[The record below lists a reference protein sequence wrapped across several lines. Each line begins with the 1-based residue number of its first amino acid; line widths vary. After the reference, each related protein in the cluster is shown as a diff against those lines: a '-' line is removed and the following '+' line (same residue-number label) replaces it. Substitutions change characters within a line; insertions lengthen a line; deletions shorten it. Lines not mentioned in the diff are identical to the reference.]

1 MCTSTLHIN
10 PKSYLG
16 MSLDVPCGSC
26 LECRSLSQNSWVTRL
41 GFDLKDLYDRGG
53 VAVFLTF
60 TYNNECLP
68 YSDFGFKGEKRIP
81 VFQRKDQLTFLN
93 KLKVYVNRK
102 YGKGKYKY
110 FLCAEYGKFTKR
122 PHYHGLFMLEP
133 CVDSTWFA
141 ETCRHLWEFGFIFPR
156 RKNGRYIDNNGA
168 STSVTLRNL
177 QGACKYVSKYITKDI
192 DYYDLP
198 LVKMYLEMRHLLSD
212 DDRKYYNDLLP
223 KHLQSKG
230 IGSSLLKGRVTPAL
244 LSSWV
249 NNGIYNPTTCK
260 IDQLPR
266 YYVEKMCFNHRR
278 ILVDGAPKVLR
289 SLNYDYYD
297 VVKSVHEQA
306 FNARVNQLNNF
317 FLNLDY
323 NYIKKYDYSISDFVR
338 LNRIHRDYSTEYIVC
353 RSFYDRLTTTCKVL
367 FDKLYGSFSLT
378 NVVSFR
384 MDLYDLEVDTLF
396 SKDISIDSDVS
407 FLMSVFSTVTKGNR
421 AIDNQKRF
429 DDYIRQKK
437 LKFLQLHLINK

>member
-16 MSLDVPCGSC
+16 MSLDVPCGQC

-41 GFDLKDLYDRGG
+41 GFDLKDLYSRGG

-68 YSDFGFKGEKRIP
+68 WSDFGFKGFARVP
-81 VFQRKDQLTFLN
+81 VFQRKDELSFLN
-93 KLKVYVNRK
+93 KLKVYTYRK
-102 YGKGKYKY
+102 YGKGSYKY
-110 FLCAEYGKFTKR
+110 FFCAEYGKFTKR

-133 CVDSTWFA
+133 NVDPTWFA
-141 ETCRHLWEFGFIFPR
+141 EKCRQLWDYGFMFPR
-156 RKNGRYIDNNGA
+156 RKGDRYVDNQGA
-168 STSVTLRNL
+168 TSSVTLRNL

-198 LVKMYLEMRHLLSD
+198 LVKKYIEMRHLLKD
-212 DDRKYYNDLLP
+212 EERKYYNDLLP

-230 IGSSLLKGRVTPAL
+230 IGSSLLKGSVTPAL
-244 LSSWV
+244 LDSWV
-249 NNGIYNPTTCK
+249 KNGIYNPTTCK
-260 IDQLPR
+260 VDQLPR
-266 YYVEKMCFNHRR
+266 YYVEKMCFDHKR
-278 ILVDGAPKVLR
+278 IIVDGMPKVLR
-289 SLNYDYYD
+289 TLNHYFYD
-297 VVKSVHEQA
+297 VVKSVHEQS
-306 FNARVNQLNNF
+306 FQARINQVNNF
-317 FLNLDY
+317 FLNLNY
-323 NYIKKYDYSISDFVR
+323 NYIKDYGYSISDFVR
-338 LNRIHRDYSTEYIVC
+338 LNRIHRNYSTEYIVC

-367 FDKLYGSFSLT
+367 FDKLYGCLSLS

-396 SKDISIDSDVS
+396 AKDIPVDSDVS
-407 FLMSVFSTVTKGNR
+407 FLMSVFSDVTKGNR
-421 AIDNQKRF
+421 AIDNKKRY

-437 LKFLQLHLINK
+437 LKFLQLHLIN

>member
-10 PKSYLG
+10 PKNYLG

-26 LECRSLSQNSWVTRL
+26 LECRSLSQSSWVTRL

-68 YSDFGFKGEKRIP
+68 WSNFGFKNEERIP
-81 VFQRKDQLTFLN
+81 VFQRKDELSFLN
-93 KLKVYVNRK
+93 KLKVYTYRK
-102 YGKGKYKY
+102 YGKGSYKY
-110 FLCAEYGKFTKR
+110 FFCAEYGKFTKR

-133 CVDSTWFA
+133 HVDPTWFA
-141 ETCRHLWEFGFIFPR
+141 ETCRHLWEFGFMFPR
-156 RKNGRYIDNNGA
+156 RKHGRYVDNNGA
-168 STSVTLRNL
+168 TTSVTLRNL

-192 DYYDLP
+192 DYYELP
-198 LVKMYLEMRHLLSD
+198 LVKMYIEMRHLLSD
-212 DDRKYYNDLLP
+212 EERKYYNDLLP

-230 IGSSLLKGRVTPAL
+230 IGSSLLHECVTPAL
-244 LSSWV
+244 LSTWV
-249 NNGIYNPTTCK
+249 TNGIYNPTTCK
-260 IDQLPR
+260 VDQLPR

-278 ILVDGAPKVLR
+278 ILVDGMPKVIR

-297 VVKSVHEQA
+297 VVKSVHEQS
-306 FNARVNQLNNF
+306 FNARINQLNNF

-323 NYIKKYDYSISDFVR
+323 NYIKDYGYSLSDFVH
-338 LNRIHRDYSTEYIVC
+338 LNKIHRSYTNEYIVC
-353 RSFYDRLTTTCKVL
+353 RSFYDRLTSTCKVL
-367 FDKLYGSFSLT
+367 FDKLYGSLSLS

-396 SKDISIDSDVS
+396 SNDIPTDPDVD

-421 AIDNQKRF
+421 AIDNQKRY

>member
-10 PKSYLG
+10 PKNYLG
-16 MSLDVPCGSC
+16 MSLDVPCGQC

-68 YSDFGFKGEKRIP
+68 WSNFGFVHEERIP
-81 VFQRKDQLTFLN
+81 VFQRKDELKFLN
-93 KLKVYVNRK
+93 ELKVYVYRK
-102 YGKGKYKY
+102 YGKGSYKY
-110 FLCAEYGKFTKR
+110 FFCAEYGKWTKR

-133 CVDSTWFA
+133 HVDPTWFA
-141 ETCRHLWEFGFIFPR
+141 EKCRQLWAYGFMFPR
-156 RKNGRYIDNNGA
+156 RKNGRYVDNNGTT
-168 STSVTLRNL
+168 SSVTLRNL

-198 LVKMYLEMRHLLSD
+198 LVKKYVEMRHLLKD
-212 DDRKYYNDLLP
+212 EERKYYNDLLP

-230 IGSSLLKGRVTPAL
+230 IGSSLLKGSVTPAL
-244 LSSWV
+244 LDEWV
-249 NNGIYNPTTCK
+249 KYGIYNPTTCK
-260 IDQLPR
+260 VDQLPR
-266 YYVEKMCFNHRR
+266 YYVEKMCFDHKR
-278 ILVDGAPKVLR
+278 IFVDGKPKVLR
-289 SLNYDYYD
+289 SLNHYYYV
-297 VVKSVHEQA
+297 VVKSVYEQS
-306 FNARVNQLNNF
+306 FQSRINQLNNF
-317 FLNLDY
+317 FLNLDF
-323 NYIKKYDYSISDFVR
+323 NYIKNYGYSISDFVR

-367 FDKLYGSFSLT
+367 FDKLYGSLSLY

-384 MDLYDLEVDTLF
+384 MDLYDLEVDALF
-396 SKDISIDSDVS
+396 SKDVSIDSDVA

-421 AIDNQKRF
+421 AIDNKKRY

-437 LKFLQLHLINK
+437 LKFLQLHLIN

>member
-1 MCTSTLHIN
+1 MCTSTLHIR
-10 PKSYLG
+10 PKNFLG

-68 YSDFGFKGEKRIP
+68 WSDFGFSSYDKVP
-81 VFQRKDQLTFLN
+81 VFQRKDELSFLN
-93 KLKVYVNRK
+93 KLKVYTHRK
-102 YGKGKYKY
+102 YGKGCYKY
-110 FLCAEYGKFTKR
+110 FFCAEYGKFTKR

-133 CVDSTWFA
+133 HVDSTWFA
-141 ETCRHLWEFGFIFPR
+141 ETCRHLWEFGFMFPR
-156 RKNGRYIDNNGA
+156 RKGGRYVDNNGA
-168 STSVTLRNL
+168 TTSVTLRNL

-198 LVKMYLEMRHLLSD
+198 LVKKYVEMRHLLSD
-212 DDRKYYNDLLP
+212 EERKYFNDLLP

-230 IGSSLLKGRVTPAL
+230 IGSSLLKGRITPAL
-244 LSSWV
+244 LMMYV
-249 NNGIYNPTTCK
+249 QNGIYNPTTCK
-260 IDQLPR
+260 QDQLPR
-266 YYVEKMCFNHRR
+266 YYIEKLCFDHKR
-278 ILVDGAPKVLR
+278 IILDGLPKVLR
-289 SLNYDYYD
+289 TLNHDYYD
-297 VVKSVHEQA
+297 VVKSVHEQS
-306 FNARVNQLNNF
+306 FQARINQLSNF

-323 NYIKKYDYSISDFVR
+323 NYIKGYGYTLSDFVR
-338 LNRIHRDYSTEYIVC
+338 LNKIHRSYSNEYIVC

-367 FDKLYGSFSLT
+367 FDKLYGSLSLS

-396 SKDISIDSDVS
+396 TKDIPMDSDVA
-407 FLMSVFSTVTKGNR
+407 FLMSVFSIVTKGNR
-421 AIDNQKRF
+421 AIDNQRRY
-429 DDYIRQKK
+429 DDYIRQKR
-437 LKFLQLHLINK
+437 LKFLSFNLIH

>member
-1 MCTSTLHIN
+1 MCTSTLHIR
-10 PKSYLG
+10 PKNYLG

-68 YSDFGFKGEKRIP
+68 WSNFGFVHEKRIP
-81 VFQRKDQLTFLN
+81 VFQRQDELKFLN
-93 KLKVYVNRK
+93 ELKVYVYRK
-102 YGKGKYKY
+102 YGKGSYKY
-110 FLCAEYGKFTKR
+110 FFCAEYGKWTKR

-133 CVDSTWFA
+133 HVDPTWFA
-141 ETCRHLWEFGFIFPR
+141 EKCRQLWSYGFMFPR
-156 RKNGRYIDNNGA
+156 RKGIRYVDNNGA
-168 STSVTLRNL
+168 TTSVTLRNL

-198 LVKMYLEMRHLLSD
+198 LVKKYVEMRHLLKD
-212 DDRKYYNDLLP
+212 EERKYYNDLLP

-230 IGSSLLKGRVTPAL
+230 IGSSLLKGSVTPAL
-244 LSSWV
+244 LVEWV
-249 NNGIYNPTTCK
+249 MNGIYNPTTCK
-260 IDQLPR
+260 VDQLPR
-266 YYVEKMCFNHRR
+266 YYVEKMCFDHKR
-278 ILVDGAPKVLR
+278 IIVDGLPKVLR
-289 SLNYDYYD
+289 TLNHYYYD
-297 VVKSVHEQA
+297 VVKSVHLQSFQA
-306 FNARVNQLNNF
+306 RINQVNNF
-317 FLNLDY
+317 FINLNF
-323 NYIKKYDYSISDFVR
+323 NYIKCYGYSFSDLVR
-338 LNRIHRDYSTEYIVC
+338 LNRIHRNYSSEYIVC

-367 FDKLYGSFSLT
+367 FDKLYGSLSLS

-384 MDLYDLEVDTLF
+384 MDLYDLEVDALF
-396 SKDISIDSDVS
+396 SKDVSIDSDVA

-421 AIDNQKRF
+421 AIDNKKRY

-437 LKFLQLHLINK
+437 LKFLQLHLIN

>member
-1 MCTSTLHIN
+1 MCTSILHIY
-10 PKSYLG
+10 PKNYLG
-16 MSLDVPCGSC
+16 MSLDVPCGQC

-41 GFDLKDLYDRGG
+41 GFDLRDLYSRGG

-68 YSDFGFKGEKRIP
+68 YSNFGFVHEKRIP
-81 VFQRKDQLTFLN
+81 VFQRKDELKFLN
-93 KLKVYVNRK
+93 ELKVYVYRK
-102 YGKGKYKY
+102 YGKGSYKY
-110 FLCAEYGKFTKR
+110 FFCAEYGKFTKR

-133 CVDSTWFA
+133 HVDPTWFA
-141 ETCRHLWEFGFIFPR
+141 EKCRQLWDYGFMFPR
-156 RKNGRYIDNNGA
+156 RKNDRYVDNNGA
-168 STSVTLRNL
+168 TSSVTLRNL

-198 LVKMYLEMRHLLSD
+198 LVKKYIEMRHLLKD
-212 DDRKYYNDLLP
+212 EERKYYNDLLP

-230 IGSSLLKGRVTPAL
+230 IGSSLLKGSVSPAL
-244 LSSWV
+244 LDVWV
-249 NNGIYNPTTCK
+249 KNGIYNPTTCK
-260 IDQLPR
+260 VDQLPR
-266 YYVEKMCFNHRR
+266 YYVEKLCFDHKR
-278 ILVDGAPKVLR
+278 IVVDGMPKVLR
-289 SLNYDYYD
+289 SLNHDYYD
-297 VVKSVHEQA
+297 VVKSVLEQS
-306 FNARVNQLNNF
+306 FRARINQVNNF

-323 NYIKKYDYSISDFVR
+323 NYIKNYGYSISDFVR

-367 FDKLYGSFSLT
+367 FDKLYGSLSLS

-396 SKDISIDSDVS
+396 SKDVSIDSDVA

-421 AIDNQKRF
+421 AIDNKKRY
-429 DDYIRQKK
+429 DDYIRQIK
-437 LKFLQLHLINK
+437 LKFIQLHLIN